1 MIASPGLQSRAF
13 VAVDNPAHE
22 AISYKPWWHNLLTVM
37 LPYKLVEKWEIPLQ
51 FWVHCRESRH
61 HDFERPERWFHPDA
75 VKRTGWSQFVE
86 GSWGWRV
93 RTACLTSLRTLAA
106 LMILAV
112 VIYDVQSHILF
123 STNIL
128 PASWQRAQTI
138 RILLWRLYERIMY
151 ISGTWLL
158 TDMTSCSREEQ
169 GQPPQ
174 SEDNVRQCCSKRRVE
189 AIGQSK
195 P

>member
-1 MIASPGLQSRAF
+1 LVPPRCCQTHGTNPIRRGF
-13 VAVDNPAHE
+13 V
-22 AISYKPWWHNLLTVM
+22 
-37 LPYKLVEKWEIPLQ
+37 
-51 FWVHCRESRH
+51 
-61 HDFERPERWFHPDA
+61 
-75 VKRTGWSQFVE
+75 
-86 GSWGWRV
+86 GWRV
-93 RTACLTSLRTLAA
+93 RTACLTSLRILSA

-123 STNIL
+123 STKII
-128 PASWQRAQTI
+128 PASWQRAQAI
-138 RILLWRLYERIMY
+138 RILLWRLYELIMY